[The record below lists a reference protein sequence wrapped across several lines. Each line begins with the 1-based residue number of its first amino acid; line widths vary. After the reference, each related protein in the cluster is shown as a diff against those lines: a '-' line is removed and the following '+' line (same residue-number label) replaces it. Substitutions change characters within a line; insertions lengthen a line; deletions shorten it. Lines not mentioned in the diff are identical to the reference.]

1 MPVEPRR
8 ILALDTATENCS
20 VALWLDGELRVRAQ
34 MSERQH
40 ADLLL
45 GMVDELLGE
54 ARLELTDLDCL
65 AFGRGPGGF
74 TGVRIATSVAQ
85 GLALGADLPVVPVSN
100 LHALAWC
107 AWQRHGWHR
116 VMVAMDA
123 RMGELYALACE
134 LDAQGR
140 VSAVGEERVLPPG
153 ELRLPAGPGG
163 WCGAGPGWAAQA
175 DALAETIGRLGGV
188 DDGLYP
194 DAAAVVSLA
203 ALALGDGI
211 SGIDVAGARPV
222 YLRDRVATPKRPKS
236 VT

>member
-34 MSERQH
+34 MSDRQH

-45 GMVDELLGE
+45 GMVDELLRE
-54 ARLELTDLDCL
+54 VRVELTDLDCL

-85 GLALGADLPVVPVSN
+85 GLALGADLPVVPVSD
-100 LHALAWC
+100 LHALAWR
-107 AWQRHGWHR
+107 AWQAHGWRR

-134 LDAQGR
+134 LDGQGR
-140 VSAVGEERVLPPG
+140 ITPLAEERVMPPGDLHLPPG
-153 ELRLPAGPGG
+153 V

-175 DALAETIGRLGGV
+175 DALAEVIGRLDGL
-188 DDGLYP
+188 DDRLYP
-194 DAAAVVSLA
+194 DAAAVASLA
-203 ALALGDGI
+203 ALALADGTA
-211 SGIDVAGARPV
+211 GIDVAEARPV
-222 YLRDRVATPKRPKS
+222 YLRDRVATPKRAKP
-236 VT
+236 VA

>member
-1 MPVEPRR
+1 MHAEPRR

-20 VALWLDGELRVRAQ
+20 AALWLDGELRVRAQ

-45 GMVDELLGE
+45 GMVDELLAE
-54 ARLELTDLDCL
+54 ARIELTDLDCL

-74 TGVRIATSVAQ
+74 TGVRIATSVVQ
-85 GLALGADLPVVPVSN
+85 GLALGADLPVVPVSD
-100 LHALAWC
+100 LHALAWR
-107 AWQRHGWHR
+107 AWRVHGWQR

-140 VSAVGEERVLPPG
+140 VSPLGEERVMPPG
-153 ELRLPAGPGG
+153 ELRLPAGA
-163 WCGAGPGWAAQA
+163 WHGAGPGWAAQA
-175 DALAETIGRLGGV
+175 EALAGLIGGLHAL
-188 DDGLYP
+188 DDKLYP
-194 DAAAVVSLA
+194 DAAAVASLA

-211 SGIDVAGARPV
+211 AGVDVAEARPV
-222 YLRDRVATPKRPKS
+222 YLRDRVATPKRPKPLA
-236 VT
+236 